1 MKAAFRAVAFVSL
14 FLAVALPA
22 SAQEP
27 VEEKPGDHARFQWGA
42 LRFTPGIA
50 VTDIGVDNNVFNDAE
65 HPVSD
70 TTMAVGPAVNAWLN
84 VGALRVSEKSAGQ
97 YLYFRKNDNQR
108 SWNTADELKLEL
120 PLSRFR
126 PFAIGSYAN
135 TRQRP
140 GFEIDSRARATTN
153 MAMFGSDVRMAGRS
167 LLTLSAARTTTAFD
181 AKETFLGSD
190 LALALNRHSD
200 SEVLQFHYA
209 LTPLTTFVTTVEA
222 VQDRFEHDRLRNADS
237 ISVRPGFEFK
247 PFALISGKVSVG
259 FRHFNVLNE
268 AVRDYQGLV
277 ASVDAKYTLGA
288 ATLISARVNRDLMFS
303 FDESLPYYALT
314 ESGVSIT
321 QRLASSWDVLAR
333 AGWQALA
340 YRGVISS
347 LDLPR
352 TDRGQMYGL
361 GLGYL
366 IDETFRIGLDVN
378 YYLRRSPL
386 TQRNYDGLR
395 AGVSVSYGLSQ

>member
-1 MKAAFRAVAFVSL
+1 
-14 FLAVALPA
+14 
-22 SAQEP
+22 
-27 VEEKPGDHARFQWGA
+27 
-42 LRFTPGIA
+42 

-190 LALALNRHSD
+190 LAAALNRYSD

-209 LTPLTTFVTTVEA
+209 LTPLTTFVTTAEA

-247 PFALISGKVSVG
+247 PFALISGKVAVG

-277 ASVDAKYTLGA
+277 ASVDARYTLGA

-340 YRGVISS
+340 YRGVITS

-366 IDETFRIGLDVN
+366 IEDTFRIGLDVN

>member
-1 MKAAFRAVAFVSL
+1 VSPVLAKAA
-14 FLAVALPA
+14 
-22 SAQEP
+22 
-27 VEEKPGDHARFQWGA
+27 AR
-42 LRFTPGIA
+42 
-50 VTDIGVDNNVFNDAE
+50 
-65 HPVSD
+65 
-70 TTMAVGPAVNAWLN
+70 
-84 VGALRVSEKSAGQ
+84 
-97 YLYFRKNDNQR
+97 
-108 SWNTADELKLEL
+108 
-120 PLSRFR
+120 SRE
-126 PFAIGSYAN
+126 S
-135 TRQRP
+135 
-140 GFEIDSRARATTN
+140 
-153 MAMFGSDVRMAGRS
+153 
-167 LLTLSAARTTTAFD
+167 FD

-190 LALALNRHSD
+190 LAAALNRYSD

-209 LTPLTTFVTTVEA
+209 LTPLTTFVTTAEA

-247 PFALISGKVSVG
+247 PFALISGKVAVG

-277 ASVDAKYTLGA
+277 ASVDARYTLGA

-340 YRGVISS
+340 YRGVITS

-366 IDETFRIGLDVN
+366 IEDTFRIGLDVN